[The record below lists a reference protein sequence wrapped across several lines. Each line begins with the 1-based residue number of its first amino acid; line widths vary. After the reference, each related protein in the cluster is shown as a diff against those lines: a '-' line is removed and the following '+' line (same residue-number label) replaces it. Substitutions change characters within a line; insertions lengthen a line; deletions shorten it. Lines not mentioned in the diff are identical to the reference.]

1 MIIFDPQR
9 GEYIDEET
17 GEVVDSPA
25 FTQSITYVDD
35 GDKLDINRHYGRVL
49 FHRPDLGI
57 STSAPEHL
65 RYIQTMSKDFYTTHY
80 PYYPYYRFLTNLR
93 GRLSSIINIPSYVA
107 EDALLIIKKFLKKRV
122 RDSLKMREIVVSAL
136 YLSMMRYKLDR
147 PGLLNIFCEYAS
159 VDLSRA
165 ERAVK
170 IIREILN
177 INGKTADENIDVED
191 EIVRRKIDEIKRFLR
206 GYINMLINEE
216 MKRICVETASTEILN
231 MLREGLKK
239 DLSMLN
245 MLKSDRHIALTII
258 YMSSLVCKADVSLR
272 KLDVKEHLIQR
283 PTANKYM
290 KFIRRVLENVQTQRS
305 PLIEQLFKKLDE
317 RRNRCPKNS

>member
-17 GEVVDSPA
+17 GEVIDSPA
-25 FTQSITYVDD
+25 FTQPITYVDD
-35 GDKLDINRHYGRVL
+35 GDKLNIDRHYERVL
-49 FHRPDLGI
+49 FHKPDLGI

-80 PYYPYYRFLTNLR
+80 PYYQYYRFLTNLR

-107 EDALLIIKKFLKKRV
+107 EDALLIIKKFLRKRV

-170 IIREILN
+170 IIKEILN
-177 INGKTADENIDVED
+177 INGKTTDENIDVED

-258 YMSSLVCKADVSLR
+258 YMSSLVCKACVSLR

-317 RRNRCPKNS
+317 RRNRCP

>member
-17 GEVVDSPA
+17 GEVIDSPV
-25 FTQSITYVDD
+25 FTHPVTYVDD
-35 GDKLDINRHYGRVL
+35 GDKLDIDRHYERIL

-65 RYIQTMSKDFYTTHY
+65 RYIQTMSKDFYTANY

-107 EDALLIIKKFLKKRV
+107 EDALLIIKKFLRKRV
-122 RDSLKMREIVVSAL
+122 RDRLKMREIVVSAL
-136 YLSMMRYKLDR
+136 YLSMRRYKLDR
-147 PGLLNIFCEYAS
+147 PGLLEIFCEYAS
-159 VDLSRA
+159 VDKSRA

-177 INGKTADENIDVED
+177 INGEAVDEKTDVED

-206 GYINMLINEE
+206 GYINMLINDE
-216 MKRICVETASTEILN
+216 MKRICVETASTEILE
-231 MLREGLKK
+231 MLREGFKK
-239 DLSMLN
+239 DLSILN
-245 MLKSDRHIALTII
+245 VLKSDRHIALTII
-258 YMSSLVCKADVSLR
+258 YMSSLVCGAGISLR

-290 KFIRRVLENVQTQRS
+290 KFIRRALENVQTQRS
-305 PLIEQLFKKLDE
+305 PLIEQLFRKLDE
-317 RRNRCPKNS
+317 RRNRCSKNS

>member
-25 FTQSITYVDD
+25 FTQPITYVDD
-35 GDKLDINRHYGRVL
+35 GDKLDIDRHYERVL
-49 FHRPDLGI
+49 FHKPDLGI

-65 RYIQTMSKDFYTTHY
+65 RYIQTMSKDFYTTNY
-80 PYYPYYRFLTNLR
+80 PYYPYYRFLTSLR

-107 EDALLIIKKFLKKRV
+107 EDALLIIKKFLKNRV
-122 RDSLKMREIVVSAL
+122 RDRLKMREIVVSAL
-136 YLSMMRYKLDR
+136 YLSMIRYKLDR

-177 INGKTADENIDVED
+177 INGKTTDENIDVED

-216 MKRICVETASTEILN
+216 MKRICVETASTEILS

-258 YMSSLVCKADVSLR
+258 YMSSLVCKAGVSLR

-305 PLIEQLFKKLDE
+305 PLIEQLFRKLDE
-317 RRNRCPKNS
+317 RKNKCP

>member
-1 MIIFDPQR
+1 
-9 GEYIDEET
+9 
-17 GEVVDSPA
+17 
-25 FTQSITYVDD
+25 
-35 GDKLDINRHYGRVL
+35 
-49 FHRPDLGI
+49 
-57 STSAPEHL
+57 
-65 RYIQTMSKDFYTTHY
+65 
-80 PYYPYYRFLTNLR
+80 
-93 GRLSSIINIPSYVA
+93 
-107 EDALLIIKKFLKKRV
+107 
-122 RDSLKMREIVVSAL
+122 MREIVVSAL